1 MGSFVV
7 HRSGEGSYYVALIS
21 VNGDIILRGTN
32 CEDLLACKNSVD
44 SIRNHAA
51 NFSKYELMDSY
62 DGKFFFELKGS
73 DGKRIARSTNFKTPE
88 HVFSGIEL
96 IRRNISTVIVD
107 SELSSL

>member
-1 MGSFVV
+1 MANFVIQKKGNEHYFAV
-7 HRSGEGSYYVALIS
+7 LVT

-107 SELSSL
+107 AQLSSL